1 MGKIAI
7 SAYRKIVSKI
17 SGHGIGKFYP
27 FRIAKI
33 FFINRFKSDFAEIQG
48 HKMYVDTLFAPV
60 SVTGIWEPVI
70 TEYVKKMVKKG
81 DIVLDIGAHIGYYTL
96 IFSDCV
102 GLEGKVFAFEPNPD
116 NFTLL
121 KKNVE
126 INKYENVVLIQK
138 AVSNKAGRLKLYL
151 SALNS
156 GDNRIYDLGDG
167 PRKSIEIEAV
177 RLDDY
182 FKDYDGK
189 IDFIKMD
196 IQGAEGAAM
205 EGMEI
210 LLEKNRNLKII
221 TEFWPF
227 GLKGFGIDP
236 ETYLQSFLIKG
247 FKLYRINNL
256 EKKIEPSSISEI
268 LPDHTLDKNYEVNL
282 LWIRED

>member
-1 MGKIAI
+1 
-7 SAYRKIVSKI
+7 
-17 SGHGIGKFYP
+17 
-27 FRIAKI
+27 
-33 FFINRFKSDFAEIQG
+33 
-48 HKMYVDTLFAPV
+48 
-60 SVTGIWEPVI
+60 
-70 TEYVKKMVKKG
+70 MVKKG
-81 DIVLDIGAHIGYYTL
+81 DIVLDIGDHIGYYTL

-126 INKYENVVLIQK
+126 INKYKNVVLIQK